1 MQVPILIES
10 IEGGRFR
17 ARAGEPF
24 AMSAEGKT
32 TLEAQQK
39 LAGLIADRLKAGA
52 VFLTLEV
59 PLAPPHVLYA
69 GCMKDDPLF
78 EQMQQAIAENRQ
90 CEDADLR

>member
-1 MQVPILIES
+1 MQVPILIEP

-32 TLEAQQK
+32 KLEAQQK
-39 LAGLIADRLKAGA
+39 LAGLITDRLSAGA
-52 VFLTLEV
+52 TFLTLEV
-59 PLAPPHVLYA
+59 PLAPPHALYA
-69 GCMKDDPLF
+69 GCMKAEPLF

-90 CEDADLR
+90 REDADLR